1 MTAAADTIPPLVAQ
15 MAVDIADSCAR
26 SDIECHGRHVQ
37 IGDTVW
43 YDLQGLDDD
52 LREVVEFGLRYMAA
66 RGNALPYR
74 VVCHPNYPYLRRFE
88 ERA

>member
-1 MTAAADTIPPLVAQ
+1 MAANNHSSEVVA
-15 MAVDIADSCAR
+15 MAVEIADSCAR
-26 SDIECHGRHVQ
+26 SDIECHGHHVQ
-37 IGDTVW
+37 IGDTAW

-66 RGNALPYR
+66 RGDALPYR

-88 ERA
+88 ERD